1 MKRALLFL
9 VQDSATLSLQLQR
22 WLHSL
27 GYAVKL
33 AAVRDVENVCSPSP
47 VLGCLESGYLESS
60 CVDLACVDLS
70 CVDLVCVEVWGAT
83 GNGFK
88 VLRQLDTY
96 YQGPRVLLTG
106 SGRSSDHAW
115 GQRVGASA
123 VLARPFGYEQ
133 LAACVGG
140 LP

>member
-27 GYAVKL
+27 GYEVTL
-33 AAVRDVENVCSPSP
+33 AAVHDLDNLCSPSP
-47 VLGCLESGYLESS
+47 VLGCLESGYLKSV
-60 CVDLACVDLS
+60 CVDLA

-88 VLRQLDTY
+88 VLRQLDKH

-115 GQRVGASA
+115 GQRVGAST

-133 LAACVGG
+133 LAVCIEG
-140 LP
+140 LS